1 MVQSDIRNGV
11 LGLSREAL
19 IALWKQSQ
27 DGNGIE
33 LPITK
38 GAKLYCAKSGR
49 ETVLFSFPGI
59 RQAKIK
65 SAKGFTVKIKTSEK
79 DGTALVVENNS
90 DRDEDLFAYVVLDLL
105 ELDFRSEKQSA
116 ERRFNVIV
124 SRMKAWRQFMK
135 DRGRRLTASQEL
147 GLAGELFFLKSCL
160 ERNISISFLQ
170 SFWTGPL
177 RSARDFAFGG
187 DVYAEVKT
195 STVPLPLRVKID
207 SLEQL
212 DVASVRTLLLCAV
225 VMQTDELTPQAT
237 GRSQD
242 QSDRFQTL
250 DQIAEEVESKIQPAC
265 LKEEFKTLLV
275 IAGLSEEQRKES
287 RRRFCPQSLQ
297 FFRAEHLPRLTPG
310 KIPGIIK
317 ATYEIELL
325 DASGVPA
332 VGSENAQIEESEAW
346 KLLIASGAAEPLVI
360 PDDPED
366 QDLQP

>member
-11 LGLSREAL
+11 LGLSRKAL

-27 DGNGIE
+27 DGNGME

-65 SAKGFTVKIKTSEK
+65 SAKGFTVKIKTDEK
-79 DGTALVVENNS
+79 DGTCFIIENSS

-105 ELDFRSEKQSA
+105 ELDFRSEKQPA

-147 GLAGELFFLKSCL
+147 GLAGELFFLKNCL

-177 RSARDFAFGG
+177 RSARDFAFGS
-187 DVYAEVKT
+187 DVYTEVKT

-212 DVASVRTLLLCAV
+212 DATSVRRLLLCAV
-225 VMQTDELTPQAT
+225 VMQTDELTPQVAGGT
-237 GRSQD
+237 QD
-242 QSDRFQTL
+242 HSDRFQTL
-250 DQIAEEVESKIQPAC
+250 DQMAEEVELKIQPAC
-265 LKEEFKTLLV
+265 LKEEFKTLLI
-275 IAGLSEEQRKES
+275 IAGLTEEQRKES

-310 KIPGIIK
+310 KIPGITK

-325 DASGVPA
+325 DASGVLP

-360 PDDPED
+360 PTDPED
-366 QDLQP
+366 QDLQH